1 MVLANVWAEFYFVME
16 TQRYAALDDATLY
29 AHLYRHQSERTVV
42 VQLHLPTMHCASC
55 VKAVET
61 WPSVEPGLIDVRVE
75 FSQKKAQLR
84 FNPLETSLSK
94 LAERLDFM
102 GYPPDLSLAS
112 AHDSA
117 SPRRD
122 RRATLELGV
131 AGFVFGNTML
141 FAFPEYM
148 GLEAD
153 SGLAVMMRVITAALS
168 VPLVVFSAQT
178 YFKSAW
184 AALKSRTTNMDVPIS
199 LGILALTG
207 QSWFEMLSG
216 QGAGYFDSLAGLVF
230 FLLVGRWFQT
240 SAYTHLNFDRDYQSF
255 FPFSA
260 LRISGGREVYVAL
273 TEVHVG
279 DVLRIR
285 HGELVPVDGTVVLGR
300 SEVDMAFIT
309 GEAQPL
315 AVAEGDSVA
324 AGSKNVGGALDVRV
338 DKRLDQSYLTSL
350 WSSEQG
356 INRPKV
362 ARWIDR
368 LGQMFTGRI
377 LLIALAAGLFW
388 AWKDSSQV
396 LWIVT
401 SVLIVACP
409 CALALAIPFSL
420 GHSIRLMGRHGA
432 FVKATDTLERLAKV
446 KFWVL
451 DKTGTLTEPSKQT
464 WQGEVPEDV
473 APVLAAMVQ
482 QSAHPVSRSLAAHWR
497 GIPTIEGVSVT
508 EHLGSGLETT
518 WNGNLVR
525 LGSATFTGV
534 DAGDVPRGVSWRV
547 SGAVP
552 VEGWLRPESEF
563 RPGLRDGLG
572 ALAPDGMALLTGDED
587 RERAELQ
594 RLLPAGTELRFGQRP
609 HDKLQFVKDRQAE
622 GHVVAM
628 VGDGLNDA
636 GALAQSD
643 VGISIAED
651 ALHFAPAC
659 DVLLQGAALPQL
671 EQMRAMAREGMRA
684 VRWNIAVSLVYNVV
698 GLSFAVQGLLTP
710 LTSAI
715 LMPISSLSVVG
726 LSFWLTERAAKR
738 VFGSAPSVQTA
749 QGSQKNTGN

>member
-1 MVLANVWAEFYFVME
+1 ME
-16 TQRYAALDDATLY
+16 PSTYAALDDAVLY
-29 AHLYRHQSERTVV
+29 AHLYRHQSERMTV

-84 FNPLETSLSK
+84 FNPLETKLSH

-102 GYPPDLSLAS
+102 GYAPDLSMAS
-112 AHDSA
+112 AQAEEGPH
-117 SPRRD
+117 RD

-153 SGLAVMMRVITAALS
+153 SGLALMMRMITAALS
-168 VPLVVFSAQT
+168 IPLVGFSAQT

-199 LGILALTG
+199 LGIVALTG

-216 QGAGYFDSLAGLVF
+216 HGAGYFDSLAGLVF

-240 SAYTHLNFDRDYQSF
+240 SAYTHLNFDRDYKSF

-260 LRISGGREVYVAL
+260 LRISGGTEVYIAL
-273 TEVHVG
+273 SEVQVG

-285 HGELVPVDGTVVLGR
+285 HGELVPVDSVVVAGE
-300 SEVDMAFIT
+300 SEVDLSFIT
-309 GEAQPL
+309 GEAQPQR
-315 AVAEGDSVA
+315 VDIGSDVA
-324 AGSKNVGGALDVRV
+324 AGAKNVGGALDVRV
-338 DKRLDQSYLTSL
+338 AKRLDQSYLTSL
-350 WSSEQG
+350 WSSEHG
-356 INRPKV
+356 IDRPKV

-368 LGQMFTGRI
+368 IGRMFTGRI
-377 LLIALAAGLFW
+377 LLIALAAALFW
-388 AWKDSSQV
+388 AWHDPSKV
-396 LWIVT
+396 VWIVT

-420 GHSIRLMGRHGA
+420 GHTIRLMGRHGA

-446 KFWVL
+446 DFWVL
-451 DKTGTLTEPSKQT
+451 DKTGTLTEPAQQSWT
-464 WQGEVPEDV
+464 ESSPVPEV
-473 APVLAAMVQ
+473 LRPVLAAMVR
-482 QSAHPVSRSLAAHWR
+482 QSAHPVSRSLWAHWSSVSAA
-497 GIPTIEGVSVT
+497 EGLRVR
-508 EHLGSGLETT
+508 EFLGQGLEAEFQ
-518 WNGNLVR
+518 GERVR
-525 LGSATFTGV
+525 LGSSAFTGV
-534 DAGDVPRGVSWRV
+534 AAGEVPRGASWRWD
-547 SGAVP
+547 GQQP
-552 VEGWLRPESEF
+552 TEGWLKPESVF
-563 RPGLRDGLG
+563 RPGLAHGLG
-572 ALAPDGMALLTGDED
+572 ALKPDRMALLTGDEN
-587 RERAELQ
+587 RERTQLEQ
-594 RLLPAGTELRFGQRP
+594 IMPPGTELRFAQRP
-609 HDKLQFVKDRQAE
+609 HDKLQFIKDRQSE
-622 GHVVAM
+622 GYTVAM

-659 DVLLQGAALPQL
+659 DVLLQGSALHHL
-671 EQMRAMAREGMRA
+671 ERMREMARQGMRA
-684 VRWNIAVSLVYNVV
+684 VRWNIGLSLVYNVV

-726 LSFWLTERAAKR
+726 LSFWITERAAKR
-738 VFGSAPSVQTA
+738 VFGKVS
-749 QGSQKNTGN
+749 